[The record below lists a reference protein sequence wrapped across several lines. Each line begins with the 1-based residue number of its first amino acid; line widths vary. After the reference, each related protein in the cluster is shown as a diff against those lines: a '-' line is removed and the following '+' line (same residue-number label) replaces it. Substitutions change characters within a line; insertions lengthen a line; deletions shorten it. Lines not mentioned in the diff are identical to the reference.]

1 MWYTHKKMGCLGV
14 GRNHTNDIPFT
25 CGTRACIYYII
36 IIIIIIII
44 IALTDFNIEITN
56 NY

>member
-44 IALTDFNIEITN
+44 ALTDFNIEITN